1 MPRTSPASTAS
12 LTALLTPNDTAVS
25 SPRSSVARHA
35 ASAANTEALLEQ
47 LPESVRT
54 LARRGM
60 VRTYRKG
67 TLILEEGTHSDALYV
82 VLQGQAKAFSSDD
95 RGREIT
101 FGIHG
106 PGDYFGEMSLDGG
119 PRSASVM
126 ATEVVTCALVTRQT
140 LRDHIAAEP
149 DFAFVLLARVIQ
161 RARDATHKQRSMALD
176 DVYSRV
182 RQLLDGLAVPQAD
195 GTRLLKERLTHA
207 EIASRVGCS
216 REMVSRLLKDL
227 ERGGYTEMRHRV
239 MVLIK
244 KLPSRW

>member
-1 MPRTSPASTAS
+1 MPRLPLTSTLSVVPESAPAR
-12 LTALLTPNDTAVS
+12 PNAHRPSAVS
-25 SPRSSVARHA
+25 LA
-35 ASAANTEALLEQ
+35 TEQLLEN
-47 LPESVRT
+47 LPESVRN

-67 TLILEEGTHSDALYV
+67 TMILEEGTYSDALYV

-101 FGIHG
+101 FGVHG

-119 PRSASVM
+119 PRSASVL
-126 ATEVVTCALVTRQT
+126 ATEAITCALVTRQT

-149 DFAFVLLARVIQ
+149 DFALALLARVIQ

-182 RQLLDGLAVPQAD
+182 RQLLDGLATPQAD

-227 ERGGYTEMRHRV
+227 ERGGYIELRLRL
-239 MVLIK
+239 MVLLK
-244 KLPSRW
+244 KLPARW